1 MKVIVLSIDA
11 ARPDIL
17 ESQVKLGNMP
27 SLEGMLDRCF
37 MFKQCETTYPPA
49 TATALEV
56 LTIMGGKVLIVIR
69 RVRAIH
75 PELNVG

>member
-1 MKVIVLSIDA
+1 MLKNTKAVRLSGWFFKSFVRFYRRSEIVVALPFPGS
-11 ARPDIL
+11 
-17 ESQVKLGNMP
+17 
-27 SLEGMLDRCF
+27 
-37 MFKQCETTYPPA
+37 PA